1 MVLFRR
7 RRSRRGVSPVIS
19 NLILLAAVLGAGMFL
34 WWFALTR
41 TSIATTDYADTV
53 SEGIEKVEERF
64 VIEHVQIINKTDGG
78 PENYDVSVWIYNYGK
93 IDVNITDIYLDH
105 ERHIIPNGLYIP
117 IGDIQVYPFSNVD
130 FKPEFV
136 QVQSARDNVV
146 VGS

>member
-1 MVLFRR
+1 VLHKR
-7 RRSRRGVSPVIS
+7 RRSKRGISPVIS

-64 VIEHVQIINKTDGG
+64 VIEHVQIVKDSPNW
-78 PENYDVSVWIYNYGK
+78 NVSVWIYNYGK
-93 IDVNITDIYLDH
+93 INVNITDIYLDH
-105 ERHIIPNGLYIP
+105 ERYEIPNGLNIP
-117 IGDIQVYPFSNVD
+117 IGDIQVYSFPSVD
-130 FKPEFV
+130 FEPEFI

>member
-1 MVLFRR
+1 MSHRR
-7 RRSRRGVSPVIS
+7 RRSNRAISPVIS

-41 TSIATTDYADTV
+41 TSIATTDYANTV
-53 SEGIEKVEERF
+53 SDGIEKVEERF
-64 VIEHVQIINKTDGG
+64 VIEHVQIINNTDSG
-78 PENYDVSVWIYNYGK
+78 PESYDVKVWIYNYGK
-93 IDVNITDIYLDH
+93 ITINITDIYLDH
-105 ERHIIPNGLYIP
+105 ERYEIPNGLNIP
-117 IGDIQVYPFSNVD
+117 IRDIQVYSFPSVD